1 MQHFLTITNKKYLKL
16 RKTIFYMLIKIPC
29 SYSSDDTI
37 SENNYLFSS
46 IIFRAVWR
54 DCISI
59 QFSPGALFALR
70 NTFSEKLLLATFLLC
85 CKIYSFYL
93 LILVDFTFSM
103 KISLSWNSIPC
114 NFINSFCIC
123 SGIIAN
129 QSLYFYRF
137 YQSVIQR
144 HNFPASL

>member
-1 MQHFLTITNKKYLKL
+1 MILFLKTITFLVVSFFVLCDVTVSVYN
-16 RKTIFYMLIKIPC
+16 FP
-29 SYSSDDTI
+29 
-37 SENNYLFSS
+37 
-46 IIFRAVWR
+46 
-54 DCISI
+54 
-59 QFSPGALFALR
+59 PGTLFALR

-123 SGIIAN
+123 LGIIAN